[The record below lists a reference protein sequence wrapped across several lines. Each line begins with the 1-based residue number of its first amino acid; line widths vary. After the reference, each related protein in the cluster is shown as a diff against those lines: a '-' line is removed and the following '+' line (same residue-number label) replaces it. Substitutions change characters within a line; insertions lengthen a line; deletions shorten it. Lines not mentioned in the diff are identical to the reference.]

1 MALSLVLD
9 AFRKQ
14 ANQQQQRGGQ
24 TPQAGRGPTLPGVAR
39 GTMGATGS
47 RLFQPRNPDASLMKE
62 RDTLRESPVMAAFIR
77 RKQKGL
83 I

>member
-24 TPQAGRGPTLPGVAR
+24 TPQTGRGPTLPGVAR
-39 GTMGATGS
+39 GTMGVTGS
-47 RLFQPRNPDASLMKE
+47 RAFQARNPDASLTKSRE
-62 RDTLRESPVMAAFIR
+62 QLRESPIMAALLR
-77 RKQKGL
+77 RKKKRL
-83 I
+83 L

>member
-14 ANQQQQRGGQ
+14 ANQQQQRGGP
-24 TPQAGRGPTLPGVAR
+24 TPQTGRGPTLPGVAR

-47 RLFQPRNPDASLMKE
+47 RAFQARNPDASLA
-62 RDTLRESPVMAAFIR
+62 RDRKQLRESPVMAAFLR
-77 RKQKGL
+77 RKKARL

>member
-14 ANQQQQRGGQ
+14 AHQQQQRGKLE
-24 TPQAGRGPTLPGVAR
+24 PQAGRGPTLSGVTR
-39 GTMGATGS
+39 GTMGVTGS
-47 RLFQPRNPDASLMKE
+47 RAFQSRNPDASLMKSRE
-62 RDTLRESPVMAAFIR
+62 QLRESPVMAAFLR
-77 RKQKGL
+77 RKKKGL

>member
-14 ANQQQQRGGQ
+14 ANQQQQRGNAAPQ
-24 TPQAGRGPTLPGVAR
+24 TGRNPTLRGVAR
-39 GTMGATGS
+39 GTMGVTGS
-47 RLFQPRNPDASLMKE
+47 RAFQARNPDAQLMQARKQ
-62 RDTLRESPVMAAFIR
+62 LRESPVMAAFLR
-77 RKQKGL
+77 RKKARL

>member
-14 ANQQQQRGGQ
+14 ANQQQQRGGSAPQ
-24 TPQAGRGPTLPGVAR
+24 TGRGPTLRGVAR
-39 GTMGATGS
+39 GTMGVTGS
-47 RLFQPRNPDASLMKE
+47 RTFQARNPDASLTKSRE
-62 RDTLRESPVMAAFIR
+62 QLRESPVMSAFLR
-77 RKQKGL
+77 RKKARL